1 MREKEEIYSILISV
15 VNIALSCLFQYEY
28 VKTALTICSFVSL
41 RIFFEFF
48 RSNNFPVE
56 FHSIGHKWRRTD
68 SSG

>member
-48 RSNNFPVE
+48 PVE